1 MKNFDVQKI
10 AQIVRG
16 KLYQGEEKAAICGYS
31 VDSRSI
37 HSGDLFIP
45 LRGENFDGH
54 DFLLEAVQKGAAACL
69 SEDLCSGL
77 RVPVIRVEDT
87 LTALGD
93 LAGSTRAQFRGPVV
107 AVTGSSGKSTTK
119 EMLAAILSLTGPGLK
134 NEGNF
139 NNLIGLPLTLLKLEE
154 DQQWMVLE
162 MGTNQRGEIT
172 RLTAIADP
180 DVGVITN
187 VGPSHL
193 EGLHG
198 LDGVARAKGELFAE
212 LKKDSFAV
220 INADDPRVL
229 QLPVAN
235 GVQRVLYGL
244 AAEARIRA
252 EDVVM
257 GGKSVSFRL
266 ILPDGEYPVQ
276 LPICGQHNVSNALAA
291 AAAAVCLNVAGDLIV
306 QGLESFIRLPGRMEV
321 FTYGNGILLVD
332 DTYNANPLS
341 VKCAL
346 VALAEMESEGRRVA
360 VLGDML
366 ELGEESEALHRQV
379 GEAVAGLSDFLVL
392 VGDRARDIGHG
403 ARHAGMAPDR
413 IRTFSDHLEA
423 AAFLRE
429 MLQPGDRVLLK
440 GSRGMRMEKIRS
452 HLEEMENGAAGEGS

>member
-1 MKNFDVQKI
+1 MTFSLKRCKKGRRHAFPKI
-10 AQIVRG
+10 FVPAC
-16 KLYQGEEKAAICGYS
+16 EC
-31 VDSRSI
+31 RS
-37 HSGDLFIP
+37 
-45 LRGENFDGH
+45 
-54 DFLLEAVQKGAAACL
+54 
-69 SEDLCSGL
+69 
-77 RVPVIRVEDT
+77 IRVEDT

-93 LAGSTRAQFRGPVV
+93 LAGSTRAQFGGPVV
-107 AVTGSSGKSTTK
+107 AVTGSSGKTTTK

-134 NEGNF
+134 SLGNF

-154 DQQWMVLE
+154 DQKWMVLE

-198 LDGVARAKGELFAE
+198 LDGVARAKGELFAA
-212 LKKDSFAV
+212 LRKDSFAV

-244 AAEARIRA
+244 SPEARIRA
-252 EDVVM
+252 EDVTAGV
-257 GGKSVSFRL
+257 GRVSFRL
-266 ILPDGEYPVQ
+266 ILPMGEYPVR

-291 AAAAVCLNVAGDLIV
+291 AAAAVCLDVAGDLIV

-321 FTYGNGILLVD
+321 FTYGAGILLVD

-346 VALAEMESEGRRVA
+346 TALAEMESKGRRIA

-366 ELGEESEALHRQV
+366 ELGEESEELHREV

-403 ARHAGMAPDR
+403 ARNAGMAPDLV
-413 IRTFSDHLEA
+413 RTFSDHMEA
-423 AAFLRE
+423 AVFLRE

-440 GSRGMRMEKIRS
+440 GSRGMKMEKIRS
-452 HLEEMENGAAGEGS
+452 YLGQMEDGAAGEGS